1 MMNLVQTFTLL
12 PITGTPLT
20 GVNSLIAIEVETLS
34 SSWGVLSMAVI
45 NWMRWTKLTS
55 AAGTLTG
62 GRSLISKA
70 EAEVSTPRIRA
81 VCSITISQYLKMRRA
96 KLNTHTD
103 ASGNLCVR
111 SPIRIKRNG
120 CYKISGASACR
131 CWSNCPRPMYWT
143 PIRFLGL
150 ENFFFLMS
158 ALHIVDDHSER
169 ERTLDYISGVKMM
182 WLWYGTIVRVDIF
195 HIIEALKDSDW
206 MMFFV
211 WKLSWSYCEIRTHY
225 VSSFNQ
231 CLSSQIL
238 CLFWVLP
245 LSSFI

>member
-1 MMNLVQTFTLL
+1 MN
-12 PITGTPLT
+12 GTPLT
-20 GVNSLIAIEVETLS
+20 GVRSLIAIEVETRS

-45 NWMRWTKLTS
+45 NWMRWTKLTPE
-55 AAGTLTG
+55 AGTLTG

-70 EAEVSTPRIRA
+70 ETEVSTPRIRA
-81 VCSITISQYLKMRRA
+81 VCSIRISQYLKMRRA

-111 SPIRIKRNG
+111 SPIRIKRRNG
-120 CYKISGASACR
+120 CYEISGASACR
-131 CWSNCPRPMYWT
+131 CRSYCPRPMYWT
-143 PIRFLGL
+143 PIRFLGQ

-169 ERTLDYISGVKMM
+169 ERTLDYISGVK
-182 WLWYGTIVRVDIF
+182 LWYGTIVRFDIF

-225 VSSFNQ
+225 ISSFNQ

-238 CLFWVLP
+238 CLFRVLP
-245 LSSFI
+245 LPSSI